1 MAEINHRLQ
10 PEQVPSGV
18 NLVSP
23 ERDPSK
29 RISEESPAMSVMT
42 DLRIITPF
50 QIENSASL
58 EAINEKMIAC
68 GVRLLFVIDKQGV
81 LRGLVTSN
89 DILGEKP
96 MLFATKNSCSRADIE
111 AKDMMTPISKLE
123 AIPLKEIE
131 KANVADVV
139 TALEDSRRHH
149 LLVLQHNE
157 GRDCV
162 RGIISITQ
170 VAHQLGKEINPS
182 QRASSFA
189 QLNRALG

>member
-1 MAEINHRLQ
+1 MAEINHRLTPKQ
-10 PEQVPSGV
+10 IPAGV

-29 RISEESPAMSVMT
+29 RISESSPAISVMT
-42 DLRIITPF
+42 DLRIISPF

-58 EAINEKMIAC
+58 EAINDKMIAC
-68 GVRLLFVIDKQGV
+68 GVRLLFVFDKQGQ
-81 LRGLVTSN
+81 LTGLVTSN

-96 MLFATKNSCSRADIE
+96 MLFATQNGCSRADIE
-111 AKDMMTPISKLE
+111 AKDIMTPLSKLE
-123 AIPLKEIE
+123 AIPLEEIE
-131 KANVADVV
+131 KADVADVV
-139 TALEDSRRHH
+139 IALEDSRRHH

-170 VAHQLGKEINPS
+170 VAHQLGKEITPS